1 MRESIPPF
9 EREALTA
16 LYDSTSGDSWQK
28 NDGWLSA
35 APPETW
41 HGVTARNGH
50 VVGLDLAN
58 NNLSGPLPPEA
69 AHLTVLRKLDLSRNA
84 LRGTIPEKLG
94 HLKDLRELNLAHNQ
108 LRGPIPGRLRL
119 LLNLTRLDLHDNQ
132 LSGEIPSGLGDLTRL
147 THLNLAENRLQGLAP
162 ATLGQ
167 LSQLLALSLEKN
179 QLEGRLPASL
189 MQLTTL
195 ETFTF
200 QETKL
205 IEPGEEDFQAWL
217 RNLLH
222 VDSTGVV
229 DIPATSSAPAGAMGA
244 WLPVLIKVGLVGL
257 VGGII
262 LVVTL
267 PFLGPLPG
275 VILALAGAAG
285 AGYATTKLPALP
297 GERGAAPQ
305 ALTSR
310 ADAASSVSAQRL
322 EKNLRYLVNLSR
334 EELPDDATEKVI
346 QIASTIIAIL
356 PRLPNL
362 AGGEHKVYTVRQTV
376 LDYLPE
382 AINNYRAL
390 PREYAE
396 TEPIEGGKTAHQLLV
411 EQLTVLAKQID
422 AIAAEFPQSD
432 AQRLMIHGRFL
443 EDKFAEEG
451 KSSWI

>member
-9 EREALTA
+9 EQQALTA
-16 LYDSTSGDSWQK
+16 LYDSTSGESWQQ
-28 NDGWLSA
+28 NDGWLSD
-35 APPETW
+35 APPGAW
-41 HGVTARNGH
+41 HGVTVRNGH

-58 NNLSGPLPPEA
+58 NNLSGPLPTELGR
-69 AHLTVLRKLDLSRNA
+69 LTLLRTLDLSRNA

-94 HLKDLRELNLAHNQ
+94 HLKDLRKLNLAHNQ

-119 LLNLTRLDLHDNQ
+119 LLHLTRLDLHDNQ
-132 LSGEIPSGLGDLTRL
+132 LSGEIPSGLGDLARL
-147 THLNLAENRLQGLAP
+147 THLNLAENRLQGPVP

-179 QLEGRLPASL
+179 QLEGRLPEAL
-189 MQLTTL
+189 LRLATL

-222 VDSTGVV
+222 VESTGVV
-229 DIPATSSAPAGAMGA
+229 DIPATSAAPTGAVGA

-267 PFLGPLPG
+267 PLLGPLPG

-285 AGYATTKLPALP
+285 AGYATTKLPSLP
-297 GERGAAPQ
+297 GERAPAPQ
-305 ALTSR
+305 ALTTR

-322 EKNLRYLVNLSR
+322 EKDLRYLVNLSR

-356 PRLPNL
+356 PRFPNL
-362 AGGEHKVYTVRQTV
+362 ASGEHKVYTVRQTV

-396 TEPIEGGKTAHQLLV
+396 TEPLEEGKTAHQLLV
-411 EQLTVLAKQID
+411 EQLTVLAKQIH

-443 EDKFAEEG
+443 EDKFAEEDE
-451 KSSWI
+451 SSWI

>member
-1 MRESIPPF
+1 MAESLPPF
-9 EREALTA
+9 EQQALIA
-16 LYDSTSGDSWQK
+16 LYESTAGDNWQQ
-28 NDGWLSA
+28 NDGWLSD
-35 APPETW
+35 APPGAW
-41 HGVTARNGH
+41 YGVTVRNGH
-50 VVGLDLAN
+50 VVALDLADN
-58 NNLSGPLPPEA
+58 GLSGPLPAELG
-69 AHLTVLRKLDLSRNA
+69 HLTHLRKLDLSRNA
-84 LRGTIPEKLG
+84 LRGTAPERLG
-94 HLKDLRELNLAHNQ
+94 HLKELRELNLAHNQ
-108 LRGPIPGRLRL
+108 LRGSIPGRLRL
-119 LLNLTRLDLHDNQ
+119 LLNLARLDLHDNQ
-132 LSGEIPSGLGDLTRL
+132 LSGKIPVGLGDLTRL

-167 LSQLLALSLEKN
+167 LHRLLSLSLEKN

-189 MQLTTL
+189 TQLSTL

-222 VDSTGVV
+222 VKSTGVV
-229 DIPATSSAPAGAMGA
+229 DILAPSTAPAGASGA
-244 WLPVLIKVGLVGL
+244 WLPALIKVGLVGL

-262 LVVTL
+262 LIVTL
-267 PFLGPLPG
+267 PFLGPLPS

-285 AGYATTKLPALP
+285 AGYATTKLPALS
-297 GERGAAPQ
+297 GEQTPASQ
-305 ALTSR
+305 VLTSR
-310 ADAASSVSAQRL
+310 ADARASVSAQRL
-322 EKNLRYLVNLSR
+322 EKDLRYLVNVSR
-334 EELPDDATEKVI
+334 EELPSDVTEKVI

-356 PRLPNL
+356 PRFPNL
-362 AGGEHKVYTVRQTV
+362 ASGEHKVYTVRQTV

-396 TEPIEGGKTAHQLLV
+396 TEPLREGKTAHQLLL
-411 EQLTVLAKQID
+411 EQLTVLSRQIN

-443 EDKFAEEG
+443 EDKFAEEDE
-451 KSSWI
+451 SSWI